1 MKRIFLFGMVA
12 SMLFS
17 CSTEEETYG
26 VSEQQNTIEVSTYIK
41 QGTRTASKDVFV
53 EGDILGL
60 YACRTTGGYA
70 NAYSANFMNNVAVTK
85 GAAGWS
91 YSPLASWPT
100 DAEEHL
106 SFIAWYPRSSSSS
119 AQTYPF
125 TVGVDANGHQID
137 PMWCSVKD
145 ARISDRNGTAINGNE
160 TDASFE
166 PNSGPLNLK
175 FNHILSRVKA
185 QVKLDADYPGIT
197 VKLNSLKLNSIYKNG
212 SYRVA
217 NDLASGSWSY
227 TGSLYVY
234 TLKDSGAEDVVLSS
248 AATSLCDTLMIPQI
262 VSNTPASFTITYTHT
277 LAEGGEKTVNKTLYL
292 PNSWEQNKI
301 YNYTISLSLDV
312 NNITITAEVKNMEDA
327 TTPTIGDTPAEPI
340 DLGLSVKW
348 ASHDFG
354 ATSPYMDSPKFVF
367 TDNPPR
373 NSSGLSNSQDRAF
386 SWGANW
392 STPTRTQWYE
402 LRNNCTWTETTIEGI
417 EGYIITAT
425 NGNSIFLK
433 RQGYWTKDYAWGT
446 NSRYAPYYYVLGAG
460 SATLSDYYSYTNVT
474 SVRYSVRPVFK

>member
-1 MKRIFLFGMVA
+1 
-12 SMLFS
+12 MLFS

-26 VSEQQNTIEVSTYIK
+26 VSEQQKTIEVSTYIK

-106 SFIAWYPRSSSSS
+106 SFIAWYPRSSSS
-119 AQTYPF
+119 TGLNYTF

-175 FNHILSRVKA
+175 FNHMLSRVKA

-197 VKLNSLKLNSIYKNG
+197 VKLNSLRLNSIYKNG
-212 SYRVA
+212 TYRVA
-217 NDLASGSWSY
+217 DDLASGSWSN
-227 TGSLYVY
+227 TGAQYVY
-234 TLKDSGAEDVVLSS
+234 TLKDTGAEDVVLSS
-248 AATSLCDTLMIPQI
+248 TATTFCDTLMIPQV
-262 VSNTPASFTITYTHT
+262 VSSTPAYFSITYTHT

-292 PNSWEQNKI
+292 PNNWEQNKI

-312 NNITITAEVKNMEDA
+312 NNISITAEVNNMVDA

-354 ATSPYMDSPKFVF
+354 ATSPYMNSPTFKFAIS
-367 TDNPPR
+367 T
-373 NSSGLSNSQDRAF
+373 GLSSPGQIPNSQDRAF

-392 STPTRTQWYE
+392 STPTKGQWEE
-402 LRNNCTWTETTIEGI
+402 LRNNCTWIETTIEDVD
-417 EGYIITAT
+417 GYTITGK

-433 RQGYWTKDYAWGT
+433 KNTYWTNTYYKYTVYDVHEPYKA
-446 NSRYAPYYYVLGAG
+446 YYYDGTTNQVL
-460 SATLSDYYSYTNVT
+460 STPTFNNYSLPSEMY
-474 SVRYSVRPVFK
+474 RIRPVFKQYSIN